1 MKNTHMSLNDRIA
14 IQVGIENGSKL
25 VNISKN
31 IKKDPTTISKEIKL
45 HREIHSRNLEKY
57 PICCKNSKNCKFC
70 TEICKKFEEIK
81 CSRRDRSP
89 GACNGCEKIHSCHID
104 HYFYYAE
111 KAQREYSNTLV
122 ESREGINLTTL
133 ERKEIADII
142 VPLINKGQSIY
153 QILSAHPEIKQ
164 CEKTIYNYIDL
175 GVFNDFGIQNI
186 SLKEKVKRKQFK
198 DKYKKRKEKSCYEGK
213 KYEDYLVYKEK
224 NPNKLTTEMDTVMNS
239 TTGPYIQTFIFEKT
253 QFMIGILK
261 HDKTSKEMSSTI
273 NDFEEILN
281 KNDFEK
287 LFGLLLTDRG
297 TEFEKSE
304 LFIFNPKTRE
314 KRLDIFYC
322 DSMASY
328 QKPHVENNHNY
339 VRDII
344 VNKLSIDN
352 ITQNDLN
359 LVFSHINSTPRESLN
374 GKTPY
379 EMFEFLYGVEPIKLF
394 NIQKI
399 ERDNVILKP
408 YLLKHLFKK

>member
-89 GACNGCEKIHSCHID
+89 GACNGCEKIHSCHLD

-142 VPLINKGQSIY
+142 VPLINNGQSIY

-186 SLKEKVKRKQFK
+186 SLKEKVVK
-198 DKYKKRKEKSCYEGK
+198 
-213 KYEDYLVYKEK
+213 
-224 NPNKLTTEMDTVMNS
+224 
-239 TTGPYIQTFIFEKT
+239 
-253 QFMIGILK
+253 
-261 HDKTSKEMSSTI
+261 
-273 NDFEEILN
+273 
-281 KNDFEK
+281 
-287 LFGLLLTDRG
+287 
-297 TEFEKSE
+297 
-304 LFIFNPKTRE
+304 
-314 KRLDIFYC
+314 
-322 DSMASY
+322 
-328 QKPHVENNHNY
+328 
-339 VRDII
+339 
-344 VNKLSIDN
+344 
-352 ITQNDLN
+352 
-359 LVFSHINSTPRESLN
+359 
-374 GKTPY
+374 
-379 EMFEFLYGVEPIKLF
+379 
-394 NIQKI
+394 
-399 ERDNVILKP
+399 
-408 YLLKHLFKK
+408 

>member
-25 VNISKN
+25 VAISKN

-45 HREIHSRNLEKY
+45 HREIHQRNLEKY
-57 PICCKNSKNCKFC
+57 PICCKNIDNCKFC
-70 TEICKKFEEIK
+70 TDFCEKFEELK

-89 GACNGCEKIHSCHID
+89 GACNGCCNIHSCHLD

-111 KAQREYSNTLV
+111 KAQREYTNILV
-122 ESREGINLTTL
+122 ESREGINLTIN
-133 ERKEIADII
+133 ERKKIADII
-142 VPLINKGQSIY
+142 VPLINQGQSIY
-153 QILSAHPEIKQ
+153 QILSSHPEIKQ
-164 CEKTIYNYIDL
+164 CEKTIYNYIEQ
-175 GVFNDFGIQNI
+175 GVFNDFGIQNL
-186 SLKEKVKRKQFK
+186 SLKEKVKRKAFK
-198 DKYKKRKEKSCYEGK
+198 DKYKKRKEKVCYDGK
-213 KYEDYLVYKEK
+213 QYEDYLIFKEK
-224 NPNKLTTEMDTVMNS
+224 NPEKLTTEMDTVMNS
-239 TTGPYIQTFIFEKT
+239 LSGPYIQTFIFEKT
-253 QFMIGILK
+253 QFMIGIL
-261 HDKTSKEMSSTI
+261 HTNKTSTSMASTI
-273 NDFEEILN
+273 NYYQENLNEIV
-281 KNDFEK
+281 FSQ

-297 TEFEKSE
+297 SEFEKTE
-304 LFIFNPKTRE
+304 LFIFNQKTGE

-322 DSMASY
+322 DRMASY

-344 VNKLSIDN
+344 TNGMPLDN
-352 ITQNDLN
+352 ITQEDLN

-379 EMFEFLYGVEPIKLF
+379 EMFEFLYGVDPIKLF

-399 ERDNVILKP
+399 ERDDVILKP

>member
-89 GACNGCEKIHSCHID
+89 GACNGCEKIHSCHLD

-304 LFIFNPKTRE
+304 LFIFNPKTGE

-399 ERDNVILKP
+399 E
-408 YLLKHLFKK
+408 

>member
-57 PICCKNSKNCKFC
+57 TICCKNSKNCKFC

-89 GACNGCEKIHSCHID
+89 GACNGCEKIHSCHLD

-142 VPLINKGQSIY
+142 VPLINNGQSIY

-273 NDFEEILN
+273 NDFEEILK

-304 LFIFNPKTRE
+304 LFIFNPKTGE